1 MMEKKRIYIVAKT
14 YPTISKEYSELVC
27 TAGILEDGSW
37 IRLYP
42 VPFRKLDI
50 DQKYPKYAWIEIEA
64 ERNTKDFRPETYR
77 PNLASLKVEPK
88 PKKADWDER
97 RRIIFKN
104 KKVYTNIQELI
115 DKAKTDGSSLGV
127 FKPTKVIDFVA
138 EEVERDWD
146 VNKLAILKG
155 LSQQLNLFQTP
166 EEIAEEFKVVQKVP
180 YKFSYKLEDDIGKKS
195 TMMIEDWEIGMLY
208 FHCLWQANGDERIAI
223 AKVREKYYDNFIT
236 KDLHF
241 FLGTTKQFH
250 NVAPNPF
257 IIIGAFYP
265 PIPPANQQMSI
276 FNFVN
281 DPCTPASL

>member
-1 MMEKKRIYIVAKT
+1 MPDKKRIYIVVKT

-50 DQKYPKYAWIEIEA
+50 DQKYPKYTWIEIEV

-77 PNLASLKVEPK
+77 PNLSTISVEAGSVKV
-88 PKKADWDER
+88 DWDER

-104 KKVYTNIQELI
+104 KKVYTNLEELI
-115 DKAKTDGSSLGV
+115 DKAKADGTSLAI
-127 FKPTKVIDFVA
+127 FKPTRVVDFIS

-146 VNKLAILKG
+146 ENKLAILKG
-155 LSQQLNLFQTP
+155 LSRQMNLFQTP
-166 EEIAEEFKVVQKVP
+166 EEIAEEFKVVPKVP
-180 YKFSYKLEDDIGKKS
+180 YKFSYRLEDDSGRQS

-208 FHCLWQANGDERIAI
+208 FNCLKRANGNENVAI
-223 AKVREKYYDNFIT
+223 SKVKEKYFDNFIT
-236 KDLHF
+236 RDLHF

-265 PIPPANQQMSI
+265 PMPLPNQQMS
-276 FNFVN
+276 FF
-281 DPCTPASL
+281 DL